1 MPSSYISLW
10 YHIVFSTKGRMP
22 VLDAV
27 LRERLF
33 PYFGGIV
40 RSERGLLKAVGGTF
54 DHVHLLL
61 SLPQDRSVMDIARV
75 VKANSSRWIHESF
88 PAQRGFEWQR
98 GYGAFSVSR
107 GDVDRLES
115 YVLGQEE
122 HHRARSFQEEFVGFL
137 REMGI
142 SFDERYLF
150 Q

>member
-22 VLDAV
+22 VLDGV

-33 PYFGGIV
+33 PYLGGIV
-40 RSERGLLKAVGGTF
+40 RSERGLLKAAGGTY

-75 VKANSSRWIHESF
+75 VKANSSRWIHETF

-107 GDVDRLES
+107 GDVDRVES

-122 HHRARSFQEEFVGFL
+122 HHRGRSFQEEFVGFL

-142 SFDERYLF
+142 PFDERYLF